1 MTWKSKRRTP
11 ISPSPSL
18 LAPAKRPRYELQTE
32 EEETKPQIV
41 LTRSEDKS
49 PPDELAKWHDGSSYP
64 DETECG
70 RSVDQVFDVLA
81 DPDESVMIQ
90 PEQEKT
96 G

>member
-1 MTWKSKRRTP
+1 M
-11 ISPSPSL
+11 
-18 LAPAKRPRYELQTE
+18 
-32 EEETKPQIV
+32 

-81 DPDESVMIQ
+81 DESVMIQ
-90 PEQEKT
+90 PEQDKT